1 MYHKVLPGIVI
12 PSRTERELQMASRPM
27 LALPIIH
34 KLGPNLY
41 LWTTHPY
48 QPQTRALR
56 VAWSFVFLHTCVH
69 IYR

>member
-1 MYHKVLPGIVI
+1 
-12 PSRTERELQMASRPM
+12 MASRPM
-27 LALPIIH
+27 FALPIIH
-34 KLGPNLY
+34 RLGPGLY

-56 VAWSFVFLHTCVH
+56 VAWFFVFLH